1 MNRLYWFGFLVL
13 VLFYGSYLCKQL
25 LLKRR
30 GISTNRLGR
39 GNKPV
44 RTLRIETAL
53 KFASFTMAAVQI
65 ISLLVVIEAYLLLA
79 QHIIRCAGIGIS
91 MVGAAVFITAMACM
105 KTSWRAGVDSGQHTE
120 LIRSGIYRISR
131 NPAFLG
137 FDLFYIGFAMAFS
150 NPLQLVFT
158 LLCVILFH
166 LQILEEE
173 QYLPIVFGSAYEEY
187 KRVTARYF
195 LFF

>member
-1 MNRLYWFGFLVL
+1 MESLYWLGFLVL

-25 LLKRR
+25 LLKRQ
-30 GISTNRLGR
+30 GISTNRLGL
-39 GNKPV
+39 GNKPA

-53 KFASFTMAAVQI
+53 KFATFTMAGMQI
-65 ISLLVVIEAYLLLA
+65 ISLLVVKEAYLLLA

-91 MVGAAVFITAMACM
+91 ALGAAVFITAMAYM
-105 KTSWRAGVDSGQHTE
+105 KTSWRAGVDSDQNTV
-120 LIRSGIYRISR
+120 LIKSGIYRISR

-137 FDLFYIGFAMAFS
+137 FDLFYIGFALAFS

-158 LLCVILFH
+158 LLCVVLFH

-173 QYLPIVFGSAYEEY
+173 QYLPLVFGNAYEEY
-187 KRVTARYF
+187 KQVTARYF
-195 LFF
+195 IFF